1 MSNITDSD
9 SPRRPWLHLAIPI
22 LIVASFALFF
32 ALPDNSD
39 QGEGNQSQSKKVDE
53 GADLIEGTTYYVF
66 ASEIELESTNPEGD
80 PWDAGE
86 NGPDIKY
93 RILWKGNQVFQS
105 EEKDDSLI
113 ADWSGLSLDFDWS
126 DLGGK
131 TISTD
136 EAIKAARIRNEKG
149 GVFEVVIEDEDAV
162 DDDLAGRIEIK
173 LDELKVGLNKRK
185 LSKSSTNAVRRINI
199 QVLPQGASLKDLV
212 ELMR

>member
-9 SPRRPWLHLAIPI
+9 SPKRPWLHLAIPV
-22 LIVASFALFF
+22 LIVSSFAFF
-32 ALPDNSD
+32 FFLP
-39 QGEGNQSQSKKVDE
+39 EQSKQGQENDSQKEKINLGSSLRDGE
-53 GADLIEGTTYYVF
+53 TYYIF
-66 ASEIELESTNPEGD
+66 ASEIELESTNMEGD

-93 RILWKGNQVFQS
+93 QILWKGNQVFQS

-113 ADWSGLSLDFDWS
+113 ADWSGLSLEFDWS

-149 GVFEVVIEDEDAV
+149 GVFELVVEDEDAV
-162 DDDLAGRIEIK
+162 DDDLAGRVEIK
-173 LDELKVGLNKRK
+173 LDELKVGQNKK
-185 LSKSSTNAVRRINI
+185 KFPKTPENAVKFINV
-199 QVLPQGASLKDLV
+199 QVLPQGSSLKDLV
-212 ELMR
+212 KLMR

>member
-9 SPRRPWLHLAIPI
+9 SPKRPWLHLAIPV
-22 LIVASFALFF
+22 LIVSCFAFF
-32 ALPDNSD
+32 FLLP
-39 QGEGNQSQSKKVDE
+39 EQSKQGQENDSQKEKINLGSSLRDGE
-53 GADLIEGTTYYVF
+53 TYYIF
-66 ASEIELESTNPEGD
+66 ASEIELESTNMEGD

-93 RILWKGNQVFQS
+93 QILWKGNQVFQS

-113 ADWSGLSLDFDWS
+113 ADWSGLSLEFDWS

-149 GVFEVVIEDEDAV
+149 GVFELVVEDEDAV
-162 DDDLAGRIEIK
+162 DDDLAGRVEIK
-173 LDELKVGLNKRK
+173 LDELKVGQNKK
-185 LSKSSTNAVRRINI
+185 KFPKTQKNAVKFINI
-199 QVLPQGASLKDLV
+199 QVLPQGSSLKDLV
-212 ELMR
+212 KLMR